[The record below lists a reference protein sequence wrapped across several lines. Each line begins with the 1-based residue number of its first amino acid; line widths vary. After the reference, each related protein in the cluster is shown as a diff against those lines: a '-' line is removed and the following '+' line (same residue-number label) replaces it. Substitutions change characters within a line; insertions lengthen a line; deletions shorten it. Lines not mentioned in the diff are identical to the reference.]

1 MYESYSLSYI
11 KAAKPPLREPRPI
24 EGEVAKKGSRKCLH
38 FWEEEQQAK
47 RARF

>member
-24 EGEVAKKGSRKCLH
+24 EGEVDRVSETERGCEENGSSYD
-38 FWEEEQQAK
+38 K
-47 RARF
+47 RF